1 MELDDITY
9 GNPNNIQL
17 KFLQENNYLDVLFE
31 ELSTYTFPANSSEAT
46 KEELNEI
53 VDAIKTLDG
62 KDEYITRYKSYD
74 KNLSGYFK
82 HGLIKGGEDEK
93 KVIELIDSIV
103 KDTLPLLT
111 KLKFNF
117 QRPRPYQLAEY
128 YKLKLFPFPSLSADS
143 PSFPSGH
150 AYQSR
155 ILTEV
160 IGNHYPKTYA
170 FMQKVFNDICYS
182 RLYMGV
188 HYQSDIDVAIF
199 CADKVLANA
208 DFKKKFKL

>member
-9 GNPNNIQL
+9 GNPNTIQL
-17 KFLQENNYLDVLFE
+17 KYLKEVNYLDSLFE
-31 ELSTYTFPANSSEAT
+31 ELSTYTFPKNSSEAT

-53 VDAIKTLDG
+53 VDCLKTIEG
-62 KDEYITRYKSYD
+62 KDEYIQRYQSYD
-74 KNLSGYFK
+74 KSLSGYFK

-103 KDTLPLLT
+103 QDTLPLLT
-111 KLKFNF
+111 KLKFHF

-128 YKLKLFPFPSLSADS
+128 YKLKLFPLPTISSDS

-160 IGNHYPKTYA
+160 IGNLYPKTYA

-199 CADKVLANA
+199 CADKVLANKE
-208 DFKKKFKL
+208 FKAKFKL